1 VIVTMSKVEVAGP
14 REMLL
19 PVLETIQREEVLQ
32 IAPDIKER
40 IREDTVQNLK
50 PVALDTQALAERLVL
65 EDLGNKI
72 GRLLTLLPK
81 VETKESCLSP
91 SLAVDS
97 IASLV
102 GKHLDACQEGL
113 QRKEAL
119 RSELGQLQRYLVFL
133 GAIELLAPKGVEA
146 ADREL
151 IGIQAKDP
159 TDLDQIAKVADRTL
173 PGTVVTSAK
182 MEDGSYIGLLTT
194 EKQLAHKL
202 REGLRGSQ
210 IPEITLPSYLDP
222 LPLADKVKAARARH
236 EELSAQVTSID
247 NELIDMARKWRAIY
261 QPVQSWLE
269 QRLSLLRTS
278 ASLYETDRC
287 FVLFGWMPSAA
298 VEGLRQVL
306 TEHHGDAVV
315 VEERE
320 ILEQDLE
327 TVPVVL
333 RNPGYLQPFELLVR
347 ILPLPRYTSIDP
359 TPFVAIFFPLF
370 FGMILGDIGYG
381 FILLLAAVSAILFA
395 KRWRTMRQAG
405 EILLF
410 SSIYTMVFGV
420 LYGECFGELGTRF
433 FGLRPFID
441 RQTSLLPMVYFAL
454 AVGSA
459 HVVVGLVLGVVSA
472 LRGRQTKE
480 AVFRSLSILVVICV
494 AGILASYFAPVAALL
509 RGPLITAVI
518 VIVPILI
525 FTRGFL
531 APFELLRDFGNIISY
546 VRLMAVG
553 LASVLLASIA
563 NRLAGAAG
571 SVWIGIA
578 VAVLLHAFNILLGV
592 FAPTVHALRLH
603 YVEFFSKFME
613 PGGKDFKPLRQAKDK
628 MKEKNLANYHES

>member
-1 VIVTMSKVEVAGP
+1 MSKVEVAGP

-320 ILEQDLE
+320 ILTQDFE

-333 RNPGYLQPFELLVR
+333 RNPAYLQPFELLVR
-347 ILPLPRYTSIDP
+347 VLPLPRYTSIDP

-628 MKEKNLANYHES
+628 MKEKNLANCHES

>member
-1 VIVTMSKVEVAGP
+1 MIVTMSKVEVAGP

-19 PVLETIQREEVLQ
+19 PVLETIRREEVLQ

-40 IREDTVQNLK
+40 IREDTVQNLR

-81 VETKESCLSP
+81 VPTRESYLSP

-97 IASLV
+97 IASLA
-102 GKHLDACQEGL
+102 GKHLDACQERL

-119 RSELGQLQRYLVFL
+119 QSELGQLQRYLVFL
-133 GAIELLAPKGVEA
+133 GAIELLAPKGAAA
-146 ADREL
+146 ADREF

-159 TDLDQIAKVADRTL
+159 MALDQLAKVADRIL

-210 IPEITLPSYLDP
+210 IPEITLPSYLDRLP
-222 LPLADKVKAARARH
+222 LPDKVKAARARH
-236 EELSAQVTSID
+236 DELSAQVASID
-247 NELIDMARKWRAIY
+247 NELIDMATKWRAIY

-269 QRLSLLRTS
+269 RRLSLLRTS

-298 VEGLRQVL
+298 VAGLRQVL
-306 TEHHGDAVV
+306 AEHHGDAVV

-320 ILEQDLE
+320 ILKQDLE

-347 ILPLPRYTSIDP
+347 LLPLPRYTSIDP

-370 FGMILGDIGYG
+370 FGMMLGDIGYG
-381 FILLLAAVSAILFA
+381 FILLLVAVSASLFA
-395 KRWRTMRQAG
+395 KRRSIMRQAG
-405 EILLF
+405 EILLV
-410 SSIYTMVFGV
+410 SSIYTIVFGV
-420 LYGECFGELGTRF
+420 LYGECFGEVGTRL

-441 RQTSLLPMVYFAL
+441 RQTSLVPMVYFSL
-454 AVGSA
+454 AVGSV

-472 LRGRQTKE
+472 LKGRQTKE

-494 AGILASYFAPVAALL
+494 AGILASYFAPVAALV
-509 RGPLITAVI
+509 RRPLITAI
-518 VIVPILI
+518 LIIIPILI
-525 FTRGFL
+525 LTGGFL
-531 APFELLRDFGNIISY
+531 APFELLRYFGNIISY

-571 SVWIGIA
+571 SVWIGVV
-578 VAVLLHAFNILLGV
+578 VAILLHTFNILLGV

-603 YVEFFSKFME
+603 YVEFFSKFVE
-613 PGGKDFKPLRQAKDK
+613 PGGKDFKPLKINFK
-628 MKEKNLANYHES
+628 PLKTK

>member
-1 VIVTMSKVEVAGP
+1 MSKVEIAGP

-40 IREDTVQNLK
+40 IREDTVQNLR
-50 PVALDTQALAERLVL
+50 PLALDTQALAERLLL
-65 EDLGNKI
+65 EDLGSKI

-81 VETKESCLSP
+81 VPARESYLGP
-91 SLAVDS
+91 SLAVAS

-102 GKHLDACQEGL
+102 DKHLGACQERL
-113 QRKEAL
+113 QRKDVL
-119 RSELGQLQRYLVFL
+119 QSELGQLQRYLLFL
-133 GAIELLAPKGVEA
+133 GAIELLAPKGAAA
-146 ADREL
+146 ADREF

-159 TDLDQIAKVADRTL
+159 MVLDQIAKVADRIL

-194 EKQLAHKL
+194 EKQLVHKL

-210 IPEITLPSYLDP
+210 IPEITLPSYLDR
-222 LPLADKVKAARARH
+222 LPLSDKVKTARARH
-236 EELSAQVTSID
+236 DELSAQVASID
-247 NELIDMARKWRAIY
+247 NELTDMARRWRAIY

-269 QRLSLLRTS
+269 QRLSVLRTS

-298 VEGLRQVL
+298 VAGLRQVL
-306 TEHHGDAVV
+306 AEHHGDAVV

-320 ILEQDLE
+320 ILKQDLE

-333 RNPGYLQPFELLVR
+333 RNPAYLQPFELLVR
-347 ILPLPRYTSIDP
+347 LLPLPRYTSIDP

-381 FILLLAAVSAILFA
+381 FILLLVAVSAILFA
-395 KRWRTMRQAG
+395 KRSRNMRQAG
-405 EILLF
+405 EILLV
-410 SSIYTMVFGV
+410 SSIYTIVFGV
-420 LYGECFGELGTRF
+420 LYGECFGELGTRL

-441 RQTSLLPMVYFAL
+441 RQTSLVPMVYFAL

-472 LRGRQTKE
+472 LRGRKTKE

-494 AGILASYFAPVAALL
+494 AGIFASYFAPVAALV
-509 RGPLITAVI
+509 RRPLITAVL
-518 VIVPILI
+518 VIIPILI
-525 FTRGFL
+525 FTGGFL
-531 APFELLRDFGNIISY
+531 APFELLRYFGNIISY

-571 SVWIGIA
+571 SLWIGVA
-578 VAVLLHAFNILLGV
+578 VAILLHSFNILLGV

-613 PGGKDFKPLRQAKDK
+613 PGGKDFEPLKITKDK
-628 MKEKNLANYHES
+628 MKEKHFANNHES

>member
-14 REMLL
+14 REILF
-19 PVLETIQREEVLQ
+19 PVLETIQREEVLE

-40 IREDTVQNLK
+40 IREDTVQNLR

-81 VETKESCLSP
+81 VPTRESALSP

-102 GKHLDACQEGL
+102 GKHLDACQERL

-119 RSELGQLQRYLVFL
+119 QSELGQLQHYMVFL
-133 GAIELLAPKGVEA
+133 GAIELLAPKGAEA

-159 TDLDQIAKVADRTL
+159 TALDQLAKVANRIL

-194 EKQLAHKL
+194 EKQLAQKL

-210 IPEITLPSYLDP
+210 IPEITLPSYLERLP
-222 LPLADKVKAARARH
+222 LPEKVKAARARH
-236 EELSAQVTSID
+236 DELSAQVASID
-247 NELIDMARKWRAIY
+247 NELTDMATKWRAIY
-261 QPVQSWLE
+261 QPVQSWIE

-298 VEGLRQVL
+298 VAGLRQVL
-306 TEHHGDAVV
+306 AEQHGDAVV

-320 ILEQDLE
+320 ILKQDLE
-327 TVPVVL
+327 TVPVML

-347 ILPLPRYTSIDP
+347 LLPLPRYTSIDP

-381 FILLLAAVSAILFA
+381 FILLLVAASAILFA
-395 KRWRTMRQAG
+395 KRRRIIRQAG
-405 EILLF
+405 EILLV
-410 SSIYTMVFGV
+410 SSIYTIVFGV
-420 LYGECFGELGTRF
+420 LYGECFGELGTRL

-441 RQTSLLPMVYFAL
+441 RQTSLVPMVYFAL

-459 HVVVGLVLGVVSA
+459 HIVVGLVLGVVSA
-472 LRGRQTKE
+472 LKGRETKE

-494 AGILASYFAPVAALL
+494 AGILASYFAPVAALV
-509 RGPLITAVI
+509 RGPLITAVL
-518 VIVPILI
+518 VIIPILI
-525 FTRGFL
+525 LTGGFL
-531 APFELLRDFGNIISY
+531 APFELLRYFGNIVSY
-546 VRLMAVG
+546 IRLMAVG

-571 SVWIGIA
+571 SVWIGVV
-578 VAVLLHAFNILLGV
+578 VAILLHAFNILLGV

-613 PGGKDFKPLRQAKDK
+613 PGGKDFKPLKTG
-628 MKEKNLANYHES
+628 

>member
-1 VIVTMSKVEVAGP
+1 MIVTMSKIEVAGP

-40 IREDTVQNLK
+40 IGEGTVQNLR
-50 PVALDTQALAERLVL
+50 PLALDTRALAEQLFL
-65 EDLGNKI
+65 EDLGNKV

-81 VETKESCLSP
+81 VPARESYLSP

-102 GKHLDACQEGL
+102 GKHLDAAQQRL

-119 RSELGQLQRYLVFL
+119 QSEFGQLQRYLIFL
-133 GAIELLAPKGVEA
+133 GVIELLAPEGPAA
-146 ADREL
+146 ADREF
-151 IGIQAKDP
+151 IGIQANDP
-159 TDLDQIAKVADRTL
+159 MALDQLAKVADRIL

-182 MEDGSYIGLLTT
+182 TEDGSYIGLLTT

-202 REGLRGSQ
+202 REGLRGNQ
-210 IPEITLPSYLDP
+210 IPEITLPPYLDRLP
-222 LPLADKVKAARARH
+222 LPDKVKAAQARRD
-236 EELSAQVTSID
+236 EVSAQVASID
-247 NELIDMARKWRAIY
+247 KELIEMARRWRAIY
-261 QPVQSWLE
+261 QPVQSWIE

-287 FVLFGWMPSAA
+287 FVLFGWIPSAA
-298 VEGLRQVL
+298 VAGLRQVL
-306 TEHHGDAVV
+306 AEHHGDAVV

-320 ILEQDLE
+320 ILKQDFE

-333 RNPGYLQPFELLVR
+333 RNPAYLQPFELLVR
-347 ILPLPRYTSIDP
+347 LLPLPRYTSIDP
-359 TPFVAIFFPLF
+359 TPFIAIFFPLF

-381 FILLLAAVSAILFA
+381 FVLLLVAVSAILFA
-395 KRWRTMRQAG
+395 KRRRIIRQAG
-405 EILLF
+405 EILLV
-410 SSIYTMVFGV
+410 SSIYTIVFGV
-420 LYGECFGELGTRF
+420 LYGECFGELGTRL

-459 HVVVGLVLGVVSA
+459 HVLVGLVLGVVSA
-472 LRGRQTKE
+472 LKGRQTKE
-480 AVFRSLSILVVICV
+480 AVFRSLSILVVICA
-494 AGILASYFAPVAALL
+494 AGILASYFAPVAALV
-509 RGPLITAVI
+509 RGPLITVVLI
-518 VIVPILI
+518 IIPILI
-525 FTRGFL
+525 LTGGFL
-531 APFELLRDFGNIISY
+531 APFELLRYFGNIISY

-571 SVWIGIA
+571 SVWIGVA
-578 VAVLLHAFNILLGV
+578 VAILLHAFNILLGV

-613 PGGKDFKPLRQAKDK
+613 PGGKEFKPLKIK
-628 MKEKNLANYHES
+628 LETK